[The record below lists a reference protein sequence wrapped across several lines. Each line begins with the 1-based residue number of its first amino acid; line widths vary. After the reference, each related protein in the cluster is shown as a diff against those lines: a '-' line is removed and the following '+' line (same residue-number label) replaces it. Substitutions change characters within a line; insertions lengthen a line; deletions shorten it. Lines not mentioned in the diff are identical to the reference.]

1 MNKELPQPTHF
12 TMGTSHIGVDSKSAY
27 QRCFDVLESFAYL
40 PNTSCQRLGIALL
53 TSVHLTLADATDCL
67 AAFTVSCV

>member
-1 MNKELPQPTHF
+1 
-12 TMGTSHIGVDSKSAY
+12 MGTSHIGVDSKSAY

-40 PNTSCQRLGIALL
+40 PNTSCQTLGIAWL
-53 TSVHLTLADATDCL
+53 TSVYLTFTYATYCL